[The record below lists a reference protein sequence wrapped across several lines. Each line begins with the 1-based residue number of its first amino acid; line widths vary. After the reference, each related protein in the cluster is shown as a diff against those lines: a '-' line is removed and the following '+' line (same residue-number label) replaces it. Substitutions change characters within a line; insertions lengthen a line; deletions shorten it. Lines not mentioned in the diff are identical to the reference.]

1 MKPMNYDIAM
11 CDLDECPMKEQCRRY
26 ITYQQYKQDTNVDKR
41 RIVLL
46 VDRAHLNN
54 GKCDFFFGISMGE
67 FSIGDKVR
75 IINPESRHN
84 GKEGTIGCC
93 YGKGMDC
100 VVMSTKEPWGEIF
113 LKDELE
119 LII

>member
-1 MKPMNYDIAM
+1 MNYDIAL
-11 CDLDECPMKEQCRRY
+11 CDIDECPTKEQCRRY
-26 ITYQQYKQDTNVDKR
+26 ITYQQYKQDTHVDKR

-46 VDRAHLNN
+46 IDRAHLNN
-54 GKCDFFFGISMGE
+54 GKCDFLFGIDMGE

-93 YGKGMDC
+93 YGKGMYC
-100 VVMSTKEPWGEIF
+100 VVVSTKEPWGEIS

-119 LII
+119 LIVKA